1 LLATRIFLGL
11 SAVVW
16 LPYGI
21 FCFLQPAFLTE
32 AAGIA
37 LASAT
42 ATTEVRAMYGGLQA
56 GIGSLALLAV
66 VRPSFAR
73 PALITLAFLCV
84 GLGVTRLAGALWD
97 DSFSPY
103 TSGALAIEFTSSA
116 LAIFLLSR
124 LPSPSRA

>member
-1 LLATRIFLGL
+1 LLGTRVFLGL

-21 FCFLQPAFLTE
+21 FCFLQPAFLSE

-37 LASAT
+37 FASPT
-42 ATTEVRAMYGGLQA
+42 ATTELRAMYGGLQA

-66 VRPSFAR
+66 VRPTLAR

-84 GLGVTRLAGALWD
+84 GLGVTRLAGAFWD

-103 TSGALAIEFTSSA
+103 TSGALAFEFASSA

-124 LPSPSRA
+124 HPLPSRA

>member
-1 LLATRIFLGL
+1 
-11 SAVVW
+11 
-16 LPYGI
+16 
-21 FCFLQPAFLTE
+21 
-32 AAGIA
+32 
-37 LASAT
+37 
-42 ATTEVRAMYGGLQA
+42 MYGGLQA

-84 GLGVTRLAGALWD
+84 GLGVTRLSGALWD